1 MYISHTLR
9 ETAHIPTV
17 GKYYKK
23 LKIMKNIKILFSI
36 ILLFIIGCNTDDD
49 AEMVNIIYETPF
61 SISPVNNSTFYSH
74 ERFIINWELPSGLN
88 NSEIQVLVSSSPINT
103 VDISAFEDV
112 PINGGNQT
120 SYNFAYIQDPDNPIS
135 EIIYIGYRIRARDY
149 ELETG
154 YSEWTEIRTFKII
167 PLLSLTKQTINV
179 SYNLNFITEEVNNEY
194 YSGIV
199 EKFDYS
205 LAEITLEN
213 NLDLERIKV
222 IRPANVEANFLTM
235 TSDGRNPFHPVTFGF
250 NDSEEQNTSVYP
262 FEPLG
267 QVFPGSYQESP
278 IQAQLYNQQHV
289 NLNNDMRKN
298 NLKVAYL
305 LVDNPNTE
313 HQLQLN
319 FNLDI
324 YLD

>member
-1 MYISHTLR
+1 M
-9 ETAHIPTV
+9 
-17 GKYYKK
+17 KK
-23 LKIMKNIKILFSI
+23 MKILLSI
-36 ILLFIIGCNTDDD
+36 VLLFFIGCNTDDD
-49 AEMVNIIYETPF
+49 AEIVNVIYDTPF
-61 SISPVNNSTFYSH
+61 SISPASNSTFYSH
-74 ERFIINWELPSGLN
+74 ERFTISWELTSGLN
-88 NSEIQVLVSSSPINT
+88 NSEIQVLESSNPINIE
-103 VDISAFEDV
+103 DISAFEGV

-120 SYNFAYIQDPDNPIS
+120 SYNFAYGQDPDNPIS
-135 EIIYIGYRIRARDY
+135 EIIYLGYRIRARDF

-179 SYNLNFITEEVNNEY
+179 SYNFNFVTEEVNNEY

-205 LAEITLEN
+205 LAEIALEN
-213 NLDLERIKV
+213 NLNLERIKV
-222 IRPANVEANFLTM
+222 VRPANAEANFLTM

-262 FEPLG
+262 FDPLG
-267 QVFPGSYQESP
+267 QVFPGSYEESP

-289 NLNNDMRKN
+289 NLINDMRTF
-298 NLKVAYL
+298 NLKMAYL
-305 LVDNPNTE
+305 LVDDPNTE
-313 HQLQLN
+313 HQIQLN
-319 FNLDI
+319 FDLDI